1 MTATYFLYLCLFNL
15 FFLNLNAFRYAE
27 KNQTIRVTVAEIS
40 PYSNPSETYRY
51 YMLPYCQPEK
61 IIEEW
66 QSLGE
71 DLSGDRTMNSL
82 YTFQFLGNCAYIYI
96 NNKDVFIIKMK
107 GGCIIYRTLRKKN
120 MC

>member
-1 MTATYFLYLCLFNL
+1 MTGFFFISLFLLLDVFCIKLF
-15 FFLNLNAFRYAE
+15 AFRYAE

-40 PYSNPSETYRY
+40 PYSNPSETYKY

-82 YTFQFLGNCAYIYI
+82 YTFQFLGIFFQNNIREKKI
-96 NNKDVFIIKMK
+96 N
-107 GGCIIYRTLRKKN
+107 
-120 MC
+120 